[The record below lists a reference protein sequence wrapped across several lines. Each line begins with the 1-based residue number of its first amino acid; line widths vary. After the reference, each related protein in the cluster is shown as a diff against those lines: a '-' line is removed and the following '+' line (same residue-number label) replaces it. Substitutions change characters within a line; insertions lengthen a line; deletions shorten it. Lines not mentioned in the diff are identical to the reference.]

1 MQSVAE
7 KDFTQS
13 GATVERESDHIDI
26 LITNTVGQAVVTEHK
41 ICAGDQPEQL
51 QRYHKTLKNQGYS
64 DIHLLYLTLH
74 GHDPSEDSVGN
85 LDYKLMSYKDD
96 LHPWLER
103 CQQRA
108 YAEPELRESVAQYRQ
123 IVRKLT
129 GTDYTGVYRE
139 ALKNLCLEDNNLVL
153 VHDLQEAMIG
163 ARISLLKRL
172 WDEIEKALKDEIPDL
187 PAKDEKL
194 SDISEERIKR
204 FVTRQ
209 KKYYGHGLYYGDTM
223 ATQPKELGLALRL
236 KTTFFS
242 APDIAR
248 WTIETST
255 TNSRKS

>member
-1 MQSVAE
+1 
-7 KDFTQS
+7 
-13 GATVERESDHIDI
+13 
-26 LITNTVGQAVVTEHK
+26 
-41 ICAGDQPEQL
+41 
-51 QRYHKTLKNQGYS
+51 
-64 DIHLLYLTLH
+64 
-74 GHDPSEDSVGN
+74 
-85 LDYKLMSYKDD
+85 MSYKDD

-172 WDEIEKALKDEIPDL
+172 WDEIEKALKDEIPAL

-204 FVTRQ
+204 FVTSQ
-209 KKYYGHGLYYGDTM
+209 KKYYGHGLHYGDT
-223 ATQPKELGLALRL
+223 AEGTWLGVEVEDCIFFGARYHQVDHRDKYDELKEKLNKKIGVREP
-236 KTTFFS
+236 TEWW
-242 APDIAR
+242 P
-248 WTIETST
+248 WYQ
-255 TNSRKS
+255 